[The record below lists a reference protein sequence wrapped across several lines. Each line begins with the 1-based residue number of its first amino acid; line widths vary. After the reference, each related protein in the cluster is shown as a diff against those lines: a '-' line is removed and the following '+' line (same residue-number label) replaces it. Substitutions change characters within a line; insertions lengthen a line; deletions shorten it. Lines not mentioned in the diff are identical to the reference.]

1 MYLMQI
7 SRHNAESCPA
17 YNEHNKKSTVAL
29 LQKFEALI
37 AKHGIKSA
45 GMWNDHPGHTV
56 YNIYETPSLEA
67 FMALSMEPEWLAWLA
82 YNTVELKVVF
92 GPQEIKTMFN
102 LK

>member
-1 MYLMQI
+1 
-7 SRHNAESCPA
+7 
-17 YNEHNKKSTVAL
+17 VAL

-37 AKHGIKSA
+37 AKHGIKLA

-56 YNIYETPSLEA
+56 YNIYDAPSLEA
-67 FMALSMEPEWLAWLA
+67 FMAFSMEPEMLAWLS